1 MNGEAKMR
9 MVLPILAAA
18 ALASC
23 APPAPLGPQP
33 TENVGVR
40 LTSDQIRS
48 EVVGN
53 TGSGTRTSTRAT
65 ISLYVA
71 PDGSLIEVLPTRTET
86 GRWRISDDGFFCQQY
101 PIDFDGKEICF
112 SVHKAGITIEFHS
125 MEVLERLVFQA
136 GKKI

>member
-1 MNGEAKMR
+1 MR

-18 ALASC
+18 VLASC
-23 APPAPLGPQP
+23 EAPAPLGPQP

-48 EVVGN
+48 EIVGN
-53 TGSGTRTSTRAT
+53 TGAGTRTSTRAT

-71 PDGSLIEVLPTRTET
+71 PDGTLLEQLPTRTET
-86 GRWRISDDGFFCQQY
+86 GKWRITDDGFFCQQF
-101 PIDFDGKEICF
+101 PIDLDGKEICF

-125 MEVLERLVFQA
+125 PQVLERLVFQA